1 MVYIQ
6 KQATTLCSKCNNNAS
21 VTSMTLCEVLQRNWG
36 FGLLVDRKEYF
47 KDIQSKDIIYCPG
60 VYTCGLTW
68 PSTSRTLLL
77 PRWCISV
84 TDYRNLTNTAYRCKV
99 HSMLGWLISFL
110 CNTCWA
116 ACMSL
121 QGHCSYIM
129 KLNEHL
135 RAVSGLM
142 RKAEWNNQRR
152 TPGFLCTIFILY
164 AGNIQINYIWFLS
177 TWWVCVGFVHY
188 NKECVLTYSLCTI

>member
-1 MVYIQ
+1 MLYIQ
-6 KQATTLCSKCNNNAS
+6 KQATALFAQNATTTPQLLAWLY
-21 VTSMTLCEVLQRNWG
+21 VKYCKEIGVLDCWLTERSI
-36 FGLLVDRKEYF
+36 L
-47 KDIQSKDIIYCPG
+47 KDIIYCPG

-77 PRWCISV
+77 PRWCISI

-121 QGHCSYIM
+121 QGCCSYIM

-152 TPGFLCTIFILY
+152 TPGFLCTTFILY
-164 AGNIQINYIWFLS
+164 AGNIQINYIGFLS

-188 NKECVLTYSLCTI
+188 NKECVLTYSLCAI